1 MFIFSSQGD
10 VFMYYGLTNYYQNHR
25 RYVKSRDDNQLAG
38 QKLDKL
44 NSECEPYRYNENE
57 TAMFAP
63 CGAIANSLFNGKS
76 GLKIRRCRL
85 PLNSPAAP
93 SNFCREPK
101 NIMGSIH
108 NTCTWLL
115 MMQLGSLEKNLNFE
129 PCKCFIRGV
138 QTLKPRSTEN
148 WSCSTEIL
156 VGAL

>member
-63 CGAIANSLFNGKS
+63 CGAIANSLFNGKCFILYDFIRVQFIKFDPFLPANFFYLFS
-76 GLKIRRCRL
+76 PDPCMIFWKI
-85 PLNSPAAP
+85 
-93 SNFCREPK
+93 
-101 NIMGSIH
+101 
-108 NTCTWLL
+108 
-115 MMQLGSLEKNLNFE
+115 SLEIIQNIE
-129 PCKCFIRGV
+129 
-138 QTLKPRSTEN
+138 
-148 WSCSTEIL
+148 
-156 VGAL
+156 